1 MRATKYTLE
10 IEAQGL
16 SKDVFA
22 GMLVQVADGLACE
35 VTQGE
40 YRFDDGDS
48 VFWKVTSEEVEF

>member
-1 MRATKYTLE
+1 MKAVKYTLE

-22 GMLVQVADGLACE
+22 GMLSQVLDGLACE
-35 VTQGE
+35 VVQGE

-48 VFWKVTSEEVEF
+48 VFWKITTERVEF